1 MNRIAKS
8 WKSVQT
14 TMDII
19 KETTQSSVIFKPE
32 AWNLHNF
39 TIAMIVIVYN
49 FQLGQGVFQTKV
61 ELFK

>member
-1 MNRIAKS
+1 
-8 WKSVQT
+8 
-14 TMDII
+14 MDII

-49 FQLGQGVFQTKV
+49 FKLGQGVFQTKV